1 MKNLVEKQSTRFQNK
16 TYLKKNLTRGNM
28 VEKLRKQYLGK
39 GKINK
44 KEKNS
49 F

>member
-1 MKNLVEKQSTRFQNK
+1 LKKQSTRVQNK
-16 TYLKKNLTRGNM
+16 TYLKNNLTKDNM
-28 VEKLRKQYLGK
+28 VEKLRKQNLGK